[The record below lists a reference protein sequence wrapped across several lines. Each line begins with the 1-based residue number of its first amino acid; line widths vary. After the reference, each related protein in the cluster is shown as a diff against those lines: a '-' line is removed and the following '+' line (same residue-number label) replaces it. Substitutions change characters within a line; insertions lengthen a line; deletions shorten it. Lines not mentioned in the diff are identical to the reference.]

1 MINIKNLDE
10 LIETK
15 TLLSKGSNYVN
26 KLTRALLYRGDND
39 YDLPTYKENEDM
51 AYRMDTIKDWATLN
65 SHIRGVELNDIK
77 KITPLAHLSL
87 VPFYLNDTYVSQV
100 FSYMKDYLRS
110 SKKQREDETIPFDPS
125 KYPVKSQEWC
135 ISRLFDMTRSN
146 LTNVGHQISIALKDE
161 PDSSLKMSPEQISS
175 TQIIPNFKDHFSAL
189 EPLLEGLNDRDTNI
203 IEQVKMC
210 QKEKV
215 YTGIISKQKRIS
227 DLQAGISSSPSDAI
241 NINKMFNNYLES
253 QFKYISEIQE
263 MSNTMIGRSVRN
275 ICKEKK
281 L

>member
-1 MINIKNLDE
+1 
-10 LIETK
+10 
-15 TLLSKGSNYVN
+15 
-26 KLTRALLYRGDND
+26 
-39 YDLPTYKENEDM
+39 
-51 AYRMDTIKDWATLN
+51 
-65 SHIRGVELNDIK
+65 
-77 KITPLAHLSL
+77 
-87 VPFYLNDTYVSQV
+87 
-100 FSYMKDYLRS
+100 
-110 SKKQREDETIPFDPS
+110 
-125 KYPVKSQEWC
+125 
-135 ISRLFDMTRSN
+135 
-146 LTNVGHQISIALKDE
+146 
-161 PDSSLKMSPEQISS
+161 
-175 TQIIPNFKDHFSAL
+175 
-189 EPLLEGLNDRDTNI
+189 
-203 IEQVKMC
+203 MC